1 MKHQQK
7 FYTDLAV
14 WLFSGLP
21 QLESS
26 IHLSEFKQDYNII
39 TVFLTPLLVLLNYYL
54 IKQQIKVQTTAVSK
68 GWTFTAEH
76 NFDWGK
82 TRMRWNMQSLAFV
95 GASNFIIWLL
105 DDK

>member
-1 MKHQQK
+1 MKLLQK
-7 FYTDLAV
+7 FYTDLAA

-21 QLESS
+21 HLESS
-26 IHLSEFKQDYNII
+26 IHLSAFTQDYNIV
-39 TVFLTPLLVLLNYYL
+39 TDVLTPLLVLSDYYL

-68 GWTFTAEH
+68 GWKFTAEH

-82 TRMRWNMQSLAFV
+82 ARMRWNMKSLAFV

-105 DDK
+105 DDQ

>member
-1 MKHQQK
+1 MKLQQK
-7 FYTDLAV
+7 FYSDLAA

-26 IHLSEFKQDYNII
+26 IHLSAFKQDYNIV
-39 TVFLTPLLVLLNYYL
+39 TDFLTPLLVLSDYL

-82 TRMRWNMQSLAFV
+82 ARMRWNMKSLAFV
-95 GASNFIIWLL
+95 GASNFIIWLMN
-105 DDK
+105 DK